1 MRLLVTAGPTREY
14 IDTVRFLSNASSG
27 KMGFAVATNAASRG
41 HDVILIAGPVDLPDP
56 ENVDV
61 VRVVSTADMY
71 TAAVAAF
78 ETCDAAVMAA
88 APCDFRPRTVQPL
101 KLAKTGADFH
111 LDLEKTIDICA
122 ELGKVKGNRVVIGF
136 AMEDHDHKAHAEEKL
151 ARKRCD
157 AIVLNSVDT
166 LAADTATI
174 EIFRPAVGW
183 SDPIS
188 GRKSDLASAI
198 IDLIEETQGLRS
210 ASRQ

>member
-1 MRLLVTAGPTREY
+1 
-14 IDTVRFLSNASSG
+14 
-27 KMGFAVATNAASRG
+27 MGFAVATNAASRG

-157 AIVLNSVDT
+157 AIVLNTVDT

-198 IDLIEETQGLRS
+198 VDLIEHSPDPRS
-210 ASRQ
+210 GWGS